1 MGAAMPQHRR
11 RQFLKHGTLPQM
23 AAFEAIVR
31 LGSFAR
37 AAQEM
42 HMAQPTVS
50 GLVRKLADS
59 AGAPLFEKVGRRAV
73 PTAAG
78 RALFETAG
86 EVFAK
91 LERAGMEI
99 AALFA
104 TPSRLA
110 SASAML
116 LQYASV
122 MRLTPNAIE
131 TMTPVVRTPNRSMS
145 LPPGV
150 MRNPLRME
158 PMA

>member
-1 MGAAMPQHRR
+1 MPQHRR

-99 AALFA
+99 AALRNDVPA
-104 TPSRLA
+104 TGSRDDSAFTSRRRNSLGGGA
-110 SASAML
+110 SSET
-116 LQYASV
+116 
-122 MRLTPNAIE
+122 RKNGIPNQC
-131 TMTPVVRTPNRSMS
+131 V
-145 LPPGV
+145 PGT
-150 MRNPLRME
+150 
-158 PMA
+158 

>member
-1 MGAAMPQHRR
+1 MPQQRR

-37 AAQEM
+37 AAKEM

-78 RALFETAG
+78 RALFATAG

-91 LERAGMEI
+91 LERAGVEI
-99 AALFA
+99 AAL
-104 TPSRLA
+104 
-110 SASAML
+110 
-116 LQYASV
+116 
-122 MRLTPNAIE
+122 
-131 TMTPVVRTPNRSMS
+131 
-145 LPPGV
+145 
-150 MRNPLRME
+150 RNDRPYDEMG
-158 PMA
+158 